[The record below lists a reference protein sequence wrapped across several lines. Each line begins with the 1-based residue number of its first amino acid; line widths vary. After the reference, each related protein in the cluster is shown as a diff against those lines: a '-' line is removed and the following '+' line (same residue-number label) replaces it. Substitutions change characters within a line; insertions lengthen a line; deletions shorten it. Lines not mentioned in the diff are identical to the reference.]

1 MTPQWLLG
9 CAAVALVAV
18 ACGGGSMPATTPPAL
33 TAQSPRRGGPGGVG
47 FELCDGAIC
56 ATNGGA
62 FQAWDEVG
70 IKVLW
75 RVEEAYAGEVLAISA
90 RSPNGRDTLGEEEF
104 GRATSPDDLPGYR
117 YFPSGLKFPTSGT
130 WVLKLDTG
138 KAKGTIVV
146 NVEGPEG

>member
-18 ACGGGSMPATTPPAL
+18 ACGGGSTPATPPAL
-33 TAQSPRRGGPGGVG
+33 TAQSPHIGGPGGLIEYCAG
-47 FELCDGAIC
+47 PIC

-62 FQAWDEVG
+62 FQAWDEAG

-75 RVEEAYAGEVLAISA
+75 RVEEAYAGEVLTINA
-90 RSPNGRDTLGEEEF
+90 RSADGRDKLGEEEF
-104 GRATSPDDLPGYR
+104 GRATSPDDLPGYH
-117 YFPSGLKFPTSGT
+117 YFPSGLKFPSTGT
-130 WVLKLDTG
+130 WVLQLDTG
-138 KAKGTIVV
+138 EAKATIVV